1 MADVPQRPPRRKD
14 PDLSVARER
23 LDAFL
28 AAGDALAE
36 AWHPKLEV
44 STYPR
49 FLPGFR
55 DLMKA
60 LRCWRAEVFEV
71 AAISG
76 DDALE
81 PLDLAD
87 TAKVRTWLTHLEEQ
101 IDDAVASGEDATRPI
116 GLRELGRGMARRKM
130 LEARE
135 SLGSL
140 IEMAKRGMEE
150 H

>member
-14 PDLSVARER
+14 PDLSIARER

-28 AAGDALAE
+28 AAGDALAQ
-36 AWHPKLEV
+36 AWHPKLDV
-44 STYPR
+44 STCPT
-49 FLPGFR
+49 FLPSFR

-60 LRCWRAEVFEV
+60 LRCWRDEVCEV
-71 AAISG
+71 AAIAE

-87 TAKVRTWLTHLEEQ
+87 AAQVRTWLTHLEEQ
-101 IDDAVASGEDATRPI
+101 IDDAVAAGEDATRPS
-116 GLRELGRGMARRKM
+116 GLRELGRCMARRKM

-140 IEMAKRGMEE
+140 IEMARRGMEAQ
-150 H
+150 